1 MKPITYAHAGVNRAV
16 ARHTRSQIRLLARR
30 TFTRN
35 VLTEIGGFGG
45 LFRMPKRRWRDPVL
59 VSSCDG
65 VGTKLRV
72 AFLTGNHRT
81 VGADLVNHCV
91 NDIAV
96 GGADPLFFLDYL
108 ATGRLESA
116 VAGQLISGVAEACQ
130 ANGCSLLG
138 GETAEMPGFYAD
150 GEYDLAG
157 FIVGVVERRKIL
169 DGSRVRKGHL
179 LLGIPSTGLHTNGYS
194 LARKLLLEQARLGV
208 DSRVSELE
216 GTVGEELLRVHRS
229 YLQLLRDLQQ
239 RSVLAAAAHITGG
252 GLTENVPRVLP
263 RGLSARISLNSWPVL
278 PIFRYLQRLGAI
290 AEAEMLRTFNMG
302 IGLVLIVPPARYRR
316 VTAVLERLKE
326 VHYLI
331 GRVVPGKG
339 RVEYK

>member
-45 LFRMPKRRWRDPVL
+45 LFRMPKRRWRNPVL

-96 GGADPLFFLDYL
+96 GGAEPLFFLDYL
-108 ATGRLESA
+108 ATGRLEPA
-116 VAGQLISGVAEACQ
+116 VAGQIISGVAEACQ

-194 LARKLLLEQARLGV
+194 LARKLLLEQAGLRV

-239 RSVLAAAAHITGG
+239 PSVLAAAAHITGG

-263 RGLSARISLNSWPVL
+263 RGLSARISLNSWPVP

-316 VTAVLERLKE
+316 VAAVLERLKE

>member
-1 MKPITYAHAGVNRAV
+1 MKPITYADAGVDRAT
-16 ARHTRSQIRLLARR
+16 ARSTRSQIRLLARK

-45 LFRMPKRRWRDPVL
+45 LFRMPKGRWRDPVL

-65 VGTKLRV
+65 VGTKLKV

-81 VGADLVNHCV
+81 VGTDLVNHCV

-96 GGADPLFFLDYL
+96 GGAEPLFFLDYL
-108 ATGRLESA
+108 ATGRLEQT
-116 VAGQLISGVAEACQ
+116 VTEQIISGVAKACR
-130 ANGCSLLG
+130 ANGCALIG

-169 DGSRVRKGHL
+169 DLSRVRAGHL

-194 LARKLLLEQARLGV
+194 LARKLLFEQAGLRV
-208 DSRVSELE
+208 DSRVSELK

-229 YLQLLRDLQQ
+229 YLQVLRSLQQ
-239 RSVLAAAAHITGG
+239 EGALAAAAHITGG

-263 RGLSARISLNSWPVL
+263 HKLRARIRLDSWPV
-278 PIFRYLQRLGAI
+278 PPVFRYLQKLGAI
-290 AEAEMLRTFNMG
+290 ADAEMLRTFNMG
-302 IGLVLIVPPARYRR
+302 VGLVLIVPPARHRR
-316 VTAVLERLKE
+316 AAARLDRLKE
-326 VHYLI
+326 QHYLI

-339 RVEYK
+339 RVEYV

>member
-16 ARHTRSQIRLLARR
+16 ARHTRSQIRLLARK

-45 LFRMPKRRWRDPVL
+45 LFRMSKRRWRNPVL

-96 GGADPLFFLDYL
+96 GGAEPLFFLDYL

-116 VAGQLISGVAEACQ
+116 VAGQIISGVAKACQ
-130 ANGCSLLG
+130 ANACSLLG

-169 DGSRVRKGHL
+169 DGSRVRKSHL

-194 LARKLLLEQARLGV
+194 LARKLLLEQAGLRV

-229 YLQLLRDLQQ
+229 YLRLLRDLQQ
-239 RSVLAAAAHITGG
+239 QSVLAAAAHITGG

-263 RGLSARISLNSWPVL
+263 RGLSALISLNSWPVL

-316 VTAVLERLKE
+316 VAAVLERLKE

>member
-1 MKPITYAHAGVNRAV
+1 MKPITYADAGVNRAA
-16 ARHTRSQIRLLARR
+16 ARRTRSQIRLLARK

-45 LFRMPKRRWRDPVL
+45 LFRMPQRRWREPVL

-65 VGTKLRV
+65 VGTKLKV

-81 VGADLVNHCV
+81 VGADLVNHCI

-96 GGADPLFFLDYL
+96 GGAEPLFFLDYL
-108 ATGRLESA
+108 ATGRLETA
-116 VAGQLISGVAEACQ
+116 VVKQIVSGLAEACR
-130 ANGCSLLG
+130 ANGCPLVG

-157 FIVGVVERRKIL
+157 FSVGVVERRKIL
-169 DGSRVRKGHL
+169 DGSRVRPGHL

-194 LARKLLLEQARLGV
+194 LARKLLFEQAGLRV
-208 DSRVSELE
+208 DSRVSELK

-229 YLQLLRDLQQ
+229 YLQLLRSLQQ
-239 RSVLAAAAHITGG
+239 ETALAAAAHITGG

-263 RGLSARISLNSWPVL
+263 RRLSARIRLDSWPVP
-278 PIFRYLQRLGAI
+278 PIFRYLQGLGAI
-290 AEAEMLRTFNMG
+290 AQAEMLRTFNMG

-316 VTAVLERLKE
+316 AATVLERLKE
-326 VHYLI
+326 QHYLI
-331 GRVVPGKG
+331 GRVVSGKG
-339 RVEYK
+339 RVEYE

>member
-16 ARHTRSQIRLLARR
+16 ARHTRSQIRLLARK

-45 LFRMPKRRWRDPVL
+45 LFRMPKRRWRNPVL

-96 GGADPLFFLDYL
+96 GGAEPLFFLDYL
-108 ATGRLESA
+108 ATGRLEPA

-138 GETAEMPGFYAD
+138 GETAEMPGFYSN

-194 LARKLLLEQARLGV
+194 LARKLLLDQAGLRI

-239 RSVLAAAAHITGG
+239 QSVLAAAAHITGG

-278 PIFRYLQRLGAI
+278 PVFRYLQRLGAI

-302 IGLVLIVPPARYRR
+302 IGLVLIVPPTRYRR
-316 VTAVLERLKE
+316 VTAVLKRLKE

>member
-1 MKPITYAHAGVNRAV
+1 MKPVSYADAGVNRAA
-16 ARHTRSQIRLLARR
+16 ARNTRSQIRLLARK

-65 VGTKLRV
+65 VGTKLKV

-81 VGADLVNHCV
+81 VGTDLVNHCV

-96 GGADPLFFLDYL
+96 GGAEPLFFLDYL
-108 ATGRLESA
+108 ATGRLEQP
-116 VAGQLISGVAEACQ
+116 VTGQIISGVAKACR
-130 ANGCSLLG
+130 ANGCALVG

-169 DGSRVRKGHL
+169 DPSRVRAGHL

-194 LARKLLLEQARLGV
+194 LARKLLFEQAGLRV
-208 DSRVSELE
+208 DSRVSELK

-229 YLQLLRDLQQ
+229 YLQVLRRLQQ
-239 RSVLAAAAHITGG
+239 QTELASAAHITGG

-263 RGLSARISLNSWPVL
+263 HKLRARIRLDSWPVP

-302 IGLVLIVPPARYRR
+302 VGLVLVVPPARHRR
-316 VTAVLERLKE
+316 AAALLDRLKE
-326 VHYLI
+326 PHYLI
-331 GRVVPGKG
+331 GQVVPGKG
-339 RVEYK
+339 RVEYV

>member
-1 MKPITYAHAGVNRAV
+1 MKSITYADAGVNRAA
-16 ARHTRSQIRLLARR
+16 ARNTRSQIRLLARK

-65 VGTKLRV
+65 VGTKLKV

-81 VGADLVNHCV
+81 VGTDLVNHCV

-96 GGADPLFFLDYL
+96 GGAEPLFFLDYL
-108 ATGRLESA
+108 ATGGLEA
-116 VAGQLISGVAEACQ
+116 PVTEQIISGVAEACR
-130 ANGCSLLG
+130 ANGCALVG
-138 GETAEMPGFYAD
+138 GETAEMPGFYAK

-169 DGSRVRKGHL
+169 DGSRVRAGHL
-179 LLGIPSTGLHTNGYS
+179 LLGIPSAGLHTNGYS
-194 LARKLLLEQARLGV
+194 LARRLLFEQAALRV
-208 DSRVSELE
+208 DSRVPELE
-216 GTVGEELLRVHRS
+216 GTLGKELLRVHRS
-229 YLQLLRDLQQ
+229 YLQILRSLQQ
-239 RSVLAAAAHITGG
+239 EGALAAAAHITGG

-263 RGLSARISLNSWPVL
+263 GKLRARIRLDSWPVL

-290 AEAEMLRTFNMG
+290 AEPEMLRTFNMG
-302 IGLVLIVPPARYRR
+302 VGLVLIVSPARHRR
-316 VTAVLERLKE
+316 AAALLDRLKE
-326 VHYLI
+326 PHYLI

-339 RVEYK
+339 RVEYV